1 MVPAVLLLAFV
12 APAHHPSPNIGSW
25 IPARWRSHDPQSL
38 ETVQQTPVN
47 CLLLEQRDWDGPFVA
62 SAGQRGIATLGVI
75 HPGQQP
81 PQQAPDQAP
90 QQAIEA
96 ARQAA
101 TLNMTGVVLE
111 GDFPESVVAAIEGLN
126 ILAIR
131 LPSRSALAFHP
142 PAPLL
147 GTYQGVWPGVEIQK
161 DGVAVSAPSGSPW
174 IDTNAGFLRFVRV
187 AASGRPV
194 WIANTPPPGMVIA
207 PRRYLQAIADAE
219 SAGAHWVIALD
230 DDLAHRLLAREAT
243 ALDAWRRMGE
253 LLNFY
258 AGHPEWRALRPCSTL
273 ALLEDVDSGALLAGG
288 IIDMLAAKHT
298 TVLPVPLRS
307 FGKDSL
313 AGTTM
318 AVNVDP
324 AALTAAQREA
334 LRAWTRAG
342 NTLLTAPPGW
352 KMPMPDDPRQIA
364 LNRDQIAKLGEIWRE
379 LNSLINS
386 RNPGGKIFNAPST
399 ISNLLAGPA
408 GRPVVL
414 HLVNYSDYPVE
425 DVTVRQPGHFSR
437 VKVLA
442 PGEAPR
448 PLELFEQDGVTEI
461 VIPRLGV
468 AAAVVL
474 E

>member
-1 MVPAVLLLAFV
+1 MFPVVLLLAFA
-12 APAHHPSPNIGSW
+12 APAHDPSSGVDSW
-25 IPARWRSHDPQSL
+25 IPARWYSHDPESL
-38 ETVQQTPVN
+38 DTIRKTPVN
-47 CLLLEQRDWDGPFVA
+47 CLLLEQRDWAGPFVA

-75 HPGQQP
+75 HPSQ
-81 PQQAPDQAP
+81 QAP

-96 ARQAA
+96 AREAA
-101 TLNMTGVVLE
+101 TLKMTGVVLE
-111 GDFPESVVAAIEGLN
+111 GDFPESTAAVIEGLN
-126 ILAIR
+126 ILAVL
-131 LPSRSALAFHP
+131 LPSRSALAFDPH
-142 PAPLL
+142 APLL

-161 DGVAVSAPSGSPW
+161 DGVAVSAPSGAPW
-174 IDTNAGFLRFVRV
+174 IDTNAGFLRFVR
-187 AASGRPV
+187 AAAGGRPV
-194 WIANTPPPGMVIA
+194 WIANTPPQGTVLTPA
-207 PRRYLQAIADAE
+207 RYLHAITDAE

-230 DDLAHRLLAREAT
+230 DDFTRRLLAGEVK

-253 LLNFY
+253 LLSFY
-258 AGHPEWRALRPCSTL
+258 VSHPEWRAMRPWSTL
-273 ALLEDVDSGALLAGG
+273 ALLEDVNSGALLAGG
-288 IIDMLAAKHT
+288 IMDMLAAKHT

-313 AGTTM
+313 AGVTM

-324 AALTAAQREA
+324 AALTTAQREA

-379 LNSLINS
+379 LNSLLGS
-386 RNPGGKIFNAPST
+386 RNAGGKVFNAPGT

-414 HLVNYSDYPVE
+414 QLVNYSDYPVE
-425 DVTVRQPGHFSR
+425 DVTVRLTGQFAGA
-437 VKVLA
+437 KLLA
-442 PGEAPR
+442 PGEAPG
-448 PLELFEQDGVTEI
+448 PLEVFEQDGVTEI
-461 VIPRLGV
+461 SIPKLGV
-468 AAAVVL
+468 VAAVVL